1 MKKIIIGILFML
13 VLCVGFVMAQT
24 CYSGSQ
30 CPDDVVCN
38 METYTCWECID
49 TDGQDPYTKGTL
61 VQGTSG
67 VTQGYYLYTDDE
79 EYCVNDYE
87 VREYYC
93 PEGTSSS
100 IRIGYNIDCSLLGD
114 YVCYDGAC
122 VYDGIVGNV
131 DAGVALV
138 GDEIEQSFLS
148 MMGAYGVEA
157 LDVSN
162 MYSCKDTDVDENDV
176 YSTPGKVACFGPI
189 LNSAVVLVD
198 GCRTEG
204 RRVFLREYFAEDCA
218 DCDEYE
224 ILTGEYT
231 INIYY
236 EDYFCGLVGSNQ
248 CLTDDNGAA
257 YCESA
262 QNGGGQQAV
271 AQEPNWV
278 DALRATITGGIFF

>member
-1 MKKIIIGILFML
+1 ML

-30 CPDDVVCN
+30 CPDNIVCN
-38 METYTCWECID
+38 MNTHTCWECID
-49 TDGQDPYTKGTL
+49 TDGNDPFTKGTL

-67 VTQGYYLYTDDE
+67 VTQGYYIYTDDE

-87 VREYYC
+87 VKEYYC

-100 IRIGYNIDCSLLGD
+100 IRYVYDKSCLDFGED
-114 YVCYDGAC
+114 YVCSNGAC
-122 VYDGIVGNV
+122 VHVGVVGDV
-131 DAGVALV
+131 DTGVALV
-138 GDEIEQSFLS
+138 GDDLEQSFLP
-148 MMGAYGVEA
+148 MMEAFGVEA
-157 LDVSN
+157 LDVSS
-162 MYSCKDTDVDENDV
+162 MYDCKDTDVDENDV
-176 YSTPGKVACFGPI
+176 YSEPGKVACFGPI

-236 EDYFCGLVGSNQ
+236 EDYYCGRVNENR
-248 CLTDDNGAA
+248 CLTDENGAA
-257 YCESA
+257 YCESV
-262 QNGGGQQAV
+262 QAEV
-271 AQEPNWV
+271 GDGWL
-278 DALRATITGGIFF
+278 DAVRNRLSGAFFF